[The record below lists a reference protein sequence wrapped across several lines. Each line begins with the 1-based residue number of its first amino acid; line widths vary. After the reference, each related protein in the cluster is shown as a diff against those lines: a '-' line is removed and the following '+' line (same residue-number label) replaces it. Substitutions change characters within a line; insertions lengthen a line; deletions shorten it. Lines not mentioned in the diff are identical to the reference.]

1 MKRKKMLT
9 PESIKKY
16 VNHPYNCP
24 YCGDLMIEA
33 IDRDYELEVISQKCR
48 CLACEKVWV
57 EIFKLVDI
65 EEGFE

>member
-1 MKRKKMLT
+1 
-9 PESIKKY
+9 
-16 VNHPYNCP
+16 
-24 YCGDLMIEA
+24 MIEA